1 MKRRTFFIKL
11 FVASALGAFTQTAK
25 AMTSMNEPKEL
36 LLDVP
41 NFIVSESVVK
51 MPANPK
57 NGALVHVIVEG
68 SSLKNPCKIVCNH
81 SAITG
86 EREPL
91 VLDQL
96 ATIVFKYD
104 AFKKDWI
111 L

>member
-1 MKRRTFFIKL
+1 MERRTFFTKL
-11 FVASALGAFTQTAK
+11 LLVGAFGAFTKSAK
-25 AMTSMNEPKEL
+25 AMPIMTEAKEL

-41 NFIVSESVVK
+41 NFIVSDAIVK
-51 MPANPK
+51 MPMNPSH
-57 NGALVHVIVEG
+57 GDLVHVIVEG
-68 SSLKNPCKIVCNH
+68 SSLSKPCLLICDH

-104 AFKKDWI
+104 GYKKDWI